1 MSLITYLLSIALLSQ
16 KSNAECLADPES
28 CNNNIIAPPPLSSY
42 IQSFDVSSCVTNNQ
56 LKITKIT
63 TNCNY
68 HYQTTEQVSFDFTME
83 LFIPSSLTAFGA
95 DDHIELPTTGT
106 LRSLHIQ

>member
-16 KSNAECLADPES
+16 KSNAECLADPL
-28 CNNNIIAPPPLSSY
+28 PLSSY

-63 TNCNY
+63 TNY
-68 HYQTTEQVSFDFTME
+68 HYQTMTQVSFDFKME